1 MKSTVETII
10 NYRNCPYS
18 LNGENLANLRRAQLQ
33 PIAAAVG
40 IRGEFTKNQLLTRL
54 IEKLSAMGASSDIA
68 EHWKQEQEA

>member
-1 MKSTVETII
+1 MRTTVETII

-18 LNGENLANLRRAQLQ
+18 LNGDNLANLRRAQLQ

-54 IEKLSAMGASSDIA
+54 IEKLAAMGASTEIS
-68 EHWKQEQEA
+68 EHWPGGA